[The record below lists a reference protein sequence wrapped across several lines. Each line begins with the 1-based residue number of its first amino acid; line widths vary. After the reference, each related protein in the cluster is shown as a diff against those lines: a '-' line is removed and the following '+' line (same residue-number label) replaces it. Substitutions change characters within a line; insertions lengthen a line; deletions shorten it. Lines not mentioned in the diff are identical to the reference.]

1 MFWTYATMWC
11 SKQNNEPPKMP
22 RTNPQKLNMMSYH
35 AHECFLHDRKDI
47 TGVIKIINQWILI

>member
-1 MFWTYATMWC
+1 
-11 SKQNNEPPKMP
+11 MP